1 MSESESPILAGPV
14 LRTFLYY
21 ALSSMVGLV
30 ALTTSSLVDGV
41 FVGNF
46 VGSEALAAITLLIPC
61 FTVLFAIALM
71 FAIGGSVAAGAHIG
85 GGDDDAASDVFS
97 QTLLATMIIAS
108 AFALSSYAFDD
119 VLYRLLGAPPELV
132 PALDEYFDVI
142 RWALVIQL
150 TTMVLYYFVRA
161 DGHPGLATLAL
172 VVGALGNIGLDALFV
187 VVFDMGLSGAAYALA
202 IAQIGQAA
210 VLGRYFASPERTLR
224 FRVAQRDWSRLRD
237 AAFNGVSEFI
247 NEVSAGVI
255 FLLLNHLLIAR
266 LGVDGVA
273 SFTVVNYYIF
283 MSLMLSYGFADA
295 LHPLV
300 SQNYGAGNRDRIR
313 RILLTAIACSTSL
326 GAVLGT
332 VLFTFRAALTG
343 WFLSPEEAAAVA
355 GAAEL
360 VLVIWPLLLINGTN
374 IIFSCYL
381 TAIQQPKPSALVAS
395 LRGLVLPALL
405 LLLLYGVYADHPGSR
420 WSFLAA
426 LPLAEWTTFVVAVLL
441 VYRYRPAAL
450 RVRTRLAPQASHG

>member
-30 ALTTSSLVDGV
+30 ALTTSSLVDGM

-46 VGSEALAAITLLIPC
+46 VGSEALAAVTLLIPC

-85 GGDDDAASDVFS
+85 GDDVDAASDVFS

-132 PALDEYFDVI
+132 PAVDEYFDVI

-161 DGHPGLATLAL
+161 DGHPGLATVAL

-187 VVFDMGLSGAAYALA
+187 VVFDMGLTGAAYALA

-224 FRVAQRDWSRLRD
+224 FRLAQRDWSRLRD

-247 NEVSAGVI
+247 NEVSAGII

-283 MSLMLSYGFADA
+283 MSVMLSYGFADA

-300 SQNYGAGNRDRIR
+300 SQNHGAGNRGRIR

-332 VLFTFRAALTG
+332 VLFSFRTALTG
-343 WFLSPEEAAAVA
+343 WFLSPEAAAAA

-360 VLVIWPLLLINGTN
+360 VLVIWPLLLVNGTN
-374 IIFSCYL
+374 IMFSCYL

-426 LPLAEWTTFVVAVLL
+426 LPLAEWTTFVVAVVL
-441 VYRYRPAAL
+441 VYRYRPAVL
-450 RVRTRLAPQASHG
+450 RVHPRLTTEASHG